1 MRCRYRG
8 GFRQRVMIIHREK
21 SDRRRYSVKSSRV
34 EKSRLQLNVI
44 HTAHATIR
52 LKISGAVIA
61 PVHSV
66 VVALA
71 RYVTELVD
79 SIRRGISTVEER
91 TREKGNR
98 RGGRWRGIVIALI
111 PRENKF
117 RTPSHL
123 WTGAMGSTEILD
135 DWHPRDFFCPP
146 RRRTAGLP

>member
-1 MRCRYRG
+1 
-8 GFRQRVMIIHREK
+8 MIIHREK

-44 HTAHATIR
+44 HTARYTIR

-61 PVHSV
+61 PVRSV

-91 TREKGNR
+91 TREKGSE
-98 RGGRWRGIVIALI
+98 GR
-111 PRENKF
+111 
-117 RTPSHL
+117 
-123 WTGAMGSTEILD
+123 
-135 DWHPRDFFCPP
+135 
-146 RRRTAGLP
+146 